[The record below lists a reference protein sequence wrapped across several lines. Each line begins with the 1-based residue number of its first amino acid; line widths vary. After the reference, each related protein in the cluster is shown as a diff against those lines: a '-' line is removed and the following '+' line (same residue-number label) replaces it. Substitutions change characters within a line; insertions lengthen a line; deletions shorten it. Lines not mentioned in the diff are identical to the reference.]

1 MSVQPQDPT
10 TTNKHDGTLVAD
22 AKETAEK
29 VTTKA
34 KPLISFWTKFS
45 NDWSFNLAAA
55 LAYNLLMSIFPIA
68 LALLA
73 ILGLVIGALNHA
85 TYVQLMQTLTRS
97 LPSFMTNVLQDTL
110 AKQQGQ
116 LARQSTILAI
126 IAIVLAL
133 YNGSR
138 LFTLIEGCF
147 GIIYRV
153 RQRAFIQ
160 QNLMAFGMLIL
171 FIILIPIMVVAAT
184 LPTLVATLFK
194 SVLGNFP
201 GTSILIAIGG
211 ILGGLISSYLLF
223 QAIFLIV
230 PNQRI
235 SWKHSWHGSL
245 TSAVLLELFL
255 ILFPIYVA
263 RFLTGYAASIAGV
276 LILLIFFYYFAMIL
290 LLGAEVN
297 AFFGEGI
304 TDPASDVV
312 TLVKEAV
319 NNRARGQ
326 HHDAPNTPQNGASST
341 SQHNGTDSTGAQMA
355 AIAAKNQPDRDEKQ
369 QKAAKRTGGAS
380 KGSLAIATITGT
392 ALAFLVEW
400 LHIRKK

>member
-1 MSVQPQDPT
+1 MSTQPQDPT
-10 TTNKHDGTLVAD
+10 TTNKHDGTLVTD
-22 AKETAEK
+22 AKGVAEK

-73 ILGLVIGALNHA
+73 ILGLVVGTLNHA
-85 TYVQLMQTLTRS
+85 TYIQLTQTLTRS
-97 LPSFMTNVLQDTL
+97 LPSFMTAALQGTL
-110 AKQQGQ
+110 AKQQHQ
-116 LARQSTILAI
+116 LALQSTILAI

-211 ILGGLISSYLLF
+211 ILGGLISAYLLF
-223 QAIFLIV
+223 QAIYLIV

-235 SWKHSWHGSL
+235 SWKHSWRGSL
-245 TSAVLLELFL
+245 TAAILLDLFL
-255 ILFPIYVA
+255 ILFPLYIA
-263 RFLTGYAASIAGV
+263 HFLTGYAASIGTV
-276 LILLIFFYYFAMIL
+276 IILLIFFYYFAIIL

-312 TLVKEAV
+312 TLVKEA
-319 NNRARGQ
+319 
-326 HHDAPNTPQNGASST
+326 
-341 SQHNGTDSTGAQMA
+341 TD
-355 AIAAKNQPDRDEKQ
+355 
-369 QKAAKRTGGAS
+369 KRTQG
-380 KGSLAIATITGT
+380 
-392 ALAFLVEW
+392 
-400 LHIRKK
+400 

>member
-1 MSVQPQDPT
+1 MSTQPQVP
-10 TTNKHDGTLVAD
+10 A
-22 AKETAEK
+22 
-29 VTTKA
+29 TTKKRDGA
-34 KPLISFWTKFS
+34 LVTDATEVAEEATTKVRPLITFWTKFS

-73 ILGLVIGALNHA
+73 ILGLVVGTLNHA
-85 TYVQLMQTLTRS
+85 TYVQLTNTLS
-97 LPSFMTNVLQDTL
+97 HNMPSFISTALQGTL
-110 AKQQGQ
+110 AKQQHQ

-126 IAIVLAL
+126 VAIVLAL

-153 RQRAFIQ
+153 RQRAFFR
-160 QNLMAFGMLIL
+160 QNLMAFGMLLL
-171 FIILIPIMVVAAT
+171 FIILIPIMVAAAT
-184 LPTLVATLFK
+184 LPALAVTIFK

-201 GTSILIAIGG
+201 GTTVLVSIGG

-223 QAIFLIV
+223 QAIYLIV

-235 SWKHSWHGSL
+235 SWKHSRRG
-245 TSAVLLELFL
+245 AVTAAILLELFL
-255 ILFPIYVA
+255 ILFPLYIA
-263 RFLTGYAASIAGV
+263 HFLTGYAASIGTV
-276 LILLIFFYYFAMIL
+276 IILLIFFYYFAIIL

-312 TLVKEAV
+312 TLVKEATS
-319 NNRARGQ
+319 NRAQARSRA
-326 HHDAPNTPQNGASST
+326 APATSPNDTAQTP
-341 SQHNGTDSTGAQMA
+341 
-355 AIAAKNQPDRDEKQ
+355 
-369 QKAAKRTGGAS
+369 
-380 KGSLAIATITGT
+380 
-392 ALAFLVEW
+392 
-400 LHIRKK
+400 

>member
-1 MSVQPQDPT
+1 MPTQPQDPT
-10 TTNKHDGTLVAD
+10 TTKKPDGAFVTG
-22 AKETAEK
+22 AKEAVEK
-29 VTTKA
+29 VTTKVRPA
-34 KPLISFWTKFS
+34 ISFWTKFS

-73 ILGLVIGALNHA
+73 ILGLVIGALDHA
-85 TYVQLMQTLTRS
+85 TYAQLIQTLSRS
-97 LPSFMTNVLQDTL
+97 LPSFMTTALQGTL
-110 AKQQGQ
+110 AKQQHQ
-116 LARQSTILAI
+116 LALQSTILAI

-153 RQRAFIQ
+153 RQRAFIR

-194 SVLGNFP
+194 SVLGNVP
-201 GTSILIAIGG
+201 GTSVLIAIGG

-223 QAIFLIV
+223 QAIYLIV

-235 SWKHSWHGSL
+235 FWKHSWRGSL
-245 TSAVLLELFL
+245 TAAILLELFL
-255 ILFPIYVA
+255 ILFPLYVA
-263 RFLTGYAASIAGV
+263 HFLTGYAASIGTV
-276 LILLIFFYYFAMIL
+276 LILLIFFYYFAIIL

-312 TLVKEAV
+312 TLVKKATGE
-319 NNRARGQ
+319 RTQSQ
-326 HHDAPNTPQNGASST
+326 HHDASNASHNGNDGA
-341 SQHNGTDSTGAQMA
+341 SQHNSAGTAGAQVVVVA
-355 AIAAKNQPDRDEKQ
+355 EKSQSDRDRKKEKE
-369 QKAAKRTGGAS
+369 AKRTGAAS

>member
-1 MSVQPQDPT
+1 MSTQPQDPT
-10 TTNKHDGTLVAD
+10 TTNKRDGTLVTD
-22 AKETAEK
+22 AKEAAEK

-34 KPLISFWTKFS
+34 RPLISFWTKFS

-73 ILGLVIGALNHA
+73 ILGLVVGALNHA
-85 TYVQLMQTLTRS
+85 TYVQLTQNLARS
-97 LPSFMTNVLQDTL
+97 LPSFMKTALQGTL
-110 AKQQGQ
+110 TKQQHQ
-116 LARQSTILAI
+116 LALQSMILAI
-126 IAIVLAL
+126 FSIVLAV

-153 RQRAFIQ
+153 RQRAFIP
-160 QNLMAFGMLIL
+160 QNVMAFGMLIL
-171 FIILIPIMVVAAT
+171 FIILIPIMVATAT
-184 LPTLVATLFK
+184 LPTLVATLLK

-235 SWKHSWHGSL
+235 SWKHSWRGSL
-245 TSAVLLELFL
+245 TAAILLELFL
-255 ILFPIYVA
+255 ILFPLYVA
-263 RFLTGYAASIAGV
+263 HFLTGYAASIGTV
-276 LILLIFFYYFAMIL
+276 IILLIFFYYFAIIL

-304 TDPASDVV
+304 TNPASDVV
-312 TLVKEAV
+312 TLVKEAA
-319 NNRARGQ
+319 NNRAQTQ
-326 HHDAPNTPQNGASST
+326 HPTASTASDKETARTP
-341 SQHNGTDSTGAQMA
+341 
-355 AIAAKNQPDRDEKQ
+355 
-369 QKAAKRTGGAS
+369 
-380 KGSLAIATITGT
+380 
-392 ALAFLVEW
+392 
-400 LHIRKK
+400 